1 MRGHTVPVGFLRVPH
16 NKTFRFSLD
25 LFSVNVLEESRS
37 NKVFHSAFSYQ
48 GGCIAKL
55 ENFIMD
61 HLKLI
66 GAVGV
71 GVASVQVRHAFH
83 FLSALS
89 SG

>member
-1 MRGHTVPVGFLRVPH
+1 MKYMFY
-16 NKTFRFSLD
+16 F
-25 LFSVNVLEESRS
+25 
-37 NKVFHSAFSYQ
+37 VFCYQ

-71 GVASVQVRHAFH
+71 GVASVQVRQFGLVVCMFVCPAPSPLASCTYPLT
-83 FLSALS
+83 LSKF
-89 SG
+89 GF

>member
-1 MRGHTVPVGFLRVPH
+1 M
-16 NKTFRFSLD
+16 S
-25 LFSVNVLEESRS
+25 ES
-37 NKVFHSAFSYQ
+37 NKVYYLLYYPFIYQ

-71 GVASVQVRHAFH
+71 GVASVQVR
-83 FLSALS
+83 
-89 SG
+89 